1 MDPCFRRDVRGQR
14 QGCGFFFS
22 VMPAQAG
29 IQGRRLLACS
39 PWIPAF
45 AGMTIV
51 GDVPYSAASVTFS
64 GSTRAAQNLNSGILP
79 NGSSTGL
86 VSRLAAAST

>member
-1 MDPCFRRDVRGQR
+1 MSKNGYTYVVTLGGVEPEWADLHARFRQSLSTTALGRISA
-14 QGCGFFFS
+14 CGKS
-22 VMPAQAG
+22 K
-29 IQGRRLLACS
+29 L
-39 PWIPAF
+39 
-45 AGMTIV
+45 
-51 GDVPYSAASVTFS
+51 YSAASVTFS